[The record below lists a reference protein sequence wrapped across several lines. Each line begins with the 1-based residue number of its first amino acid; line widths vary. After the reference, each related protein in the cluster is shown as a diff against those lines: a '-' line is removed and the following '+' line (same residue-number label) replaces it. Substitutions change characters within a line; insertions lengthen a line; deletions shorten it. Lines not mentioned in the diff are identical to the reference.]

1 MGGGRI
7 CIYSPRGWMSVG
19 LAGDSANRK
28 GSQRVCVC
36 TCFAWHRRN
45 DGNNGQ
51 DTQECMNLTYFYT
64 TYLSTKNDF
73 KNFMSNLNPSP
84 VRSDHVSNGPCQYC
98 TVFRLGSPAYRTPS
112 SFRMKSRPAAA
123 CPDSESRCLEIRDLA
138 AAHPKRPTRGGL
150 RPRGRRRAYELH
162 QGQPPLPSSPS
173 SAKGRFVIDSLS
185 MLRLPPRCPNVH
197 KSRT

>member
-1 MGGGRI
+1 
-7 CIYSPRGWMSVG
+7 MSVG

-138 AAHPKRPTRGGL
+138 AAHPKRPTRGG
-150 RPRGRRRAYELH
+150 RGREEEEGHTSYIKANLPYLPLRRRKRALRH
-162 QGQPPLPSSPS
+162 
-173 SAKGRFVIDSLS
+173 RFPFNVAPASSLS
-185 MLRLPPRCPNVH
+185 
-197 KSRT
+197 

>member
-1 MGGGRI
+1 MEDRIVQWAEDGSAFTALADGCRSDWPAILRTGRGA
-7 CIYSPRGWMSVG
+7 RG
-19 LAGDSANRK
+19 
-28 GSQRVCVC
+28 CVC

-51 DTQECMNLTYFYT
+51 DTQDCMNLTYFYT

-173 SAKGRFVIDSLS
+173 
-185 MLRLPPRCPNVH
+185 P
-197 KSRT
+197 

>member
-1 MGGGRI
+1 MHESHLLLHYLL
-7 CIYSPRGWMSVG
+7 IY
-19 LAGDSANRK
+19 
-28 GSQRVCVC
+28 
-36 TCFAWHRRN
+36 
-45 DGNNGQ
+45 
-51 DTQECMNLTYFYT
+51 
-64 TYLSTKNDF
+64 KNDF

-162 QGQPPLPSSPS
+162 QGQPPFHPLRRPQKGASSSIPFQCC
-173 SAKGRFVIDSLS
+173 ACLLAVLMYTNLGRDF
-185 MLRLPPRCPNVH
+185 MF
-197 KSRT
+197 